1 MEPIK
6 KEKRDQERTLPE
18 KMKEVFYPGS
28 IKTRSRTKELV
39 GEIYKM
45 YGVKG
50 APKATDLSHYGIN
63 YRETFTRDQKT
74 GKTVSVF
81 RIEK

>member
-1 MEPIK
+1 MEK
-6 KEKRDQERTLPE
+6 TRETQNNSLPE
-18 KMKEVFYPGS
+18 KMKEVFSPGTVQ
-28 IKTRSRTKELV
+28 TRSRTKELV

-63 YRETFTRDQKT
+63 YRESFKKDEKT
-74 GKTVSVF
+74 GKTVSLF

>member
-1 MEPIK
+1 
-6 KEKRDQERTLPE
+6 
-18 KMKEVFYPGS
+18 
-28 IKTRSRTKELV
+28 
-39 GEIYKM
+39 M

-81 RIEK
+81 RIEQ